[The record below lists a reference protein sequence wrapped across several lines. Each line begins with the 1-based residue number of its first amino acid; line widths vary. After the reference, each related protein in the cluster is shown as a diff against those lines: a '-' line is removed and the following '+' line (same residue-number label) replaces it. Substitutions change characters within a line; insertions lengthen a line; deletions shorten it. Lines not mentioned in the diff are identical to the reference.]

1 MESSKLVAPLGAGI
15 LALGVGLLAVGGSGV
30 AAASPDGSSSS
41 SASDG
46 SDSRDRDSAA
56 SRDRGSAGSGSRDR
70 ASSERER
77 ERASSSTSAREPA
90 TGSGRHE
97 SAKPS
102 GKGDP
107 PSGKGDDNDDRTG
120 GESASAGDAD
130 ENVQSSDGRPSVRPR
145 STGVEPGTDATPLD
159 AGAAVVASTEEPPTP
174 EAVAAAPVAD
184 GGVAPAPESAPTLRP
199 RTLVPATAAPAEWD
213 RRALV
218 RTRVTEGERIS
229 VPLAM
234 PSRPTS
240 PSAPSSPMSSG
251 TLLGALGLLRR
262 DLENRNLEDV
272 ALSDIYGDPDRL
284 SQYWARQS
292 SDNCL
297 LMATAMVIGQITG
310 KMPTE
315 LQIVWEAMRT
325 QSQYPVNGEYPLLYK
340 GLRTSKWSK
349 NGDMMKMLAQHG
361 ISSVWGNSTTEDEAL
376 EALKDALS
384 TPGTGIIAAV
394 FSPSIYQSIFTGT
407 VVKPPTG
414 QGSNH
419 GITII
424 GYDAAKDVV
433 IVNDSA
439 AEWVLPGATGPL
451 GQRMEVP
458 REVFMAAWK
467 AGSFA
472 RIVTTGY
479 TGRPADRPAW
489 LNLTPRRLASSLN
502 LAVAEPVIDDAG
514 YEHRLASRER
524 GR

>member
-1 MESSKLVAPLGAGI
+1 MESSKLVAPLGADI
-15 LALGVGLLAVGGSGV
+15 LRWVSGCWQWV
-30 AAASPDGSSSS
+30 DPNWPRRHRTARPRVRRQTGPIP
-41 SASDG
+41 
-46 SDSRDRDSAA
+46 RDRDSAGP
-56 SRDRGSAGSGSRDR
+56 RDRGSAGSGSRDR

-120 GESASAGDAD
+120 GEVLPPVTCTQ
-130 ENVQSSDGRPSVRPR
+130 NVQLDGRPSVRSDR
-145 STGVEPGTDATPLD
+145 RRTGTDATPLD

-218 RTRVTEGERIS
+218 CTRADEGERIS

-340 GLRTSKWSK
+340 GLRTSKWSRERRH
-349 NGDMMKMLAQHG
+349 MKCSPSMGSVRSGKFDDRGRGARGAQG
-361 ISSVWGNSTTEDEAL
+361 RVVDAWVWGHHLQRS
-376 EALKDALS
+376 LKSGARPIKL
-384 TPGTGIIAAV
+384 
-394 FSPSIYQSIFTGT
+394 IFTGT
-407 VVKPPTG
+407 VA
-414 QGSNH
+414 Q
-419 GITII
+419 
-424 GYDAAKDVV
+424 A
-433 IVNDSA
+433 
-439 AEWVLPGATGPL
+439 
-451 GQRMEVP
+451 
-458 REVFMAAWK
+458 
-467 AGSFA
+467 
-472 RIVTTGY
+472 
-479 TGRPADRPAW
+479 ADRPGAPT
-489 LNLTPRRLASSLN
+489 NGAS
-502 LAVAEPVIDDAG
+502 
-514 YEHRLASRER
+514 
-524 GR
+524 